1 MYTGPSVFNLPLSS
15 PPPAPSEGVGPPVQ
29 KTKTNPFLT
38 VTRRYNMPGCA
49 AGEIFAVVTLKM
61 MLLLSFLAS
70 RAYARTPRK
79 IHPRDFGFG
88 PNYANFVIKI
98 RISFSTGTDSEG
110 WAPGPP
116 LFSCF
121 CFLPPSLSLGS
132 AGPHTFREIKNAPPR
147 RRCSGR
153 RPRDSAA
160 LPEHAMVR

>member
-1 MYTGPSVFNLPLSS
+1 
-15 PPPAPSEGVGPPVQ
+15 VQ

-110 WAPGPP
+110 WPPRTP
-116 LFSCF
+116 LFFVFVLPSRPLPLTPPGQVLNGRLKTLGPGE
-121 CFLPPSLSLGS
+121 LPPQAAELSY
-132 AGPHTFREIKNAPPR
+132 
-147 RRCSGR
+147 
-153 RPRDSAA
+153 
-160 LPEHAMVR
+160 V